1 MSRSKNSNPKAPTVD
16 ANGNRLYYYLG
27 IYVSSDGKNI
37 YKLDPTTGV
46 KKQYTIKQKQNG
58 SPYIEE
64 NGTTFYVNYLVA
76 VCYKPAPK
84 DGNKY
89 VIVHLD
95 GDLTNCDISN
105 LEWRLPQQAPI
116 PQKPQSKPYSLN
128 TYQECKFGNLTI
140 NKAGEVYDGN
150 NLLKQHDSIY
160 DSDTDLFV
168 CISPFVHVNSKKYMM
183 DDLVTRARFVQG
195 TPDGKRNP
203 VILHKDHDR
212 NNYASSNLEWVE
224 VSSAEYQDYLA
235 DEKKARRARNVQLN
249 PGVKFPEF
257 MQPK

>member
-1 MSRSKNSNPKAPTVD
+1 MSSSKNSNPKAPTVD

-27 IYVSSDGKNI
+27 IYVSSDGKTI
-37 YKLDPTTGV
+37 YKLDPATGV
-46 KKQYTIKQKQNG
+46 KQYIPIKQKSNG

-64 NGTTFYVNYLVA
+64 NGATFYVNYLVA

-84 DGNKY
+84 DGKKY

-95 GDLTNCDISN
+95 GDLANCDVSN
-105 LEWRLPQQAPI
+105 LEWRLPQPTPI
-116 PQKPQSKPYSLN
+116 PQTPQSKPYSLN
-128 TYQECKFGNLTI
+128 TYQQCKFGNLTV

-150 NLLKQHDSIY
+150 NLLKQDDSIY

-168 CISPFVHVNSKKYMM
+168 CIRPFVYVNGKRYMM
-183 DDLVTRARFVQG
+183 DDLVTKARFVQG
-195 TPDGKRNP
+195 TPNGKTNP

-224 VSSAEYQDYLA
+224 ESSAEYQNYLA
-235 DEKKARRARNVQLN
+235 DEKQARRARNVQLN
-249 PGVKFPEF
+249 PNKVFPSF
-257 MQPK
+257 MQP

>member
-1 MSRSKNSNPKAPTVD
+1 MNSSKNSNPKAPTVD

-27 IYVSSDGKNI
+27 IYVSSDGKTI
-37 YKLDPTTGV
+37 YKLDPATGV

-64 NGTTFYVNYLVA
+64 NGDCFYVNYLVA

-84 DGNKY
+84 DGKKY

-95 GDLTNCDISN
+95 GDLANCDVSN
-105 LEWRLPQQAPI
+105 LEWRLPQPTPI
-116 PQKPQSKPYSLN
+116 PQIPQSKPYSLN
-128 TYQECKFGNLTI
+128 TYQQCKFGNLTI

-168 CISPFVHVNSKKYMM
+168 CIGPFVHVNGKRYMM
-183 DDLVTRARFVQG
+183 DDLVTRARFVGG
-195 TPDGKRNP
+195 TPDGKKNP

-224 VSSAEYQDYLA
+224 ESSAEYQNYLA
-235 DEKKARRARNVQLN
+235 DEKQARRARNIQLN
-249 PGVKFPEF
+249 PGVNFPDF
-257 MQPK
+257 MQP

>member
-1 MSRSKNSNPKAPTVD
+1 MNSTKNSNPKAPTVD

-37 YKLDPTTGV
+37 YKLDPATGV
-46 KKQYTIKQKQNG
+46 KQNVPIKQKPNG

-64 NGTTFYVNYLVA
+64 NDTTFYVNYLVA

-84 DGNKY
+84 DGKKY

-95 GDLTNCDISN
+95 GDLANCDVSN
-105 LEWRLPQQAPI
+105 LEWRLPQPTPI
-116 PQKPQSKPYSLN
+116 PQIPQSKPYSLN
-128 TYQECKFGNLTI
+128 TYQQCKFGNLTV

-150 NLLKQHDSIY
+150 NLLKQDDSIY

-168 CISPFVHVNSKKYMM
+168 CIRPFVYVNGKRYMM
-183 DDLVTRARFVQG
+183 DDLVTRARFVGG
-195 TPDGKRNP
+195 TPDGKTNP

-224 VSSAEYQDYLA
+224 ESSAEYQQYLA
-235 DEKKARRARNVQLN
+235 DEKKTRRTRNVQLN
-249 PGVKFPEF
+249 PNKVFPSF
-257 MQPK
+257 MQP

>member
-1 MSRSKNSNPKAPTVD
+1 MSSSKNSNPKAPTVD

-37 YKLDPTTGV
+37 YKLDPATGV
-46 KKQYTIKQKQNG
+46 KQNVPIKQKPNG

-64 NGTTFYVNYLVA
+64 NDTTFYVNYLVA

-84 DGNKY
+84 DGKKY

-95 GDLTNCDISN
+95 DDLANCDVSN
-105 LEWRLPQQAPI
+105 LEWRLPQPKPTLQKAPNR
-116 PQKPQSKPYSLN
+116 PYALN
-128 TYQECKFGNLTI
+128 TYDECKFGNLTI
-140 NKAGEVYDGN
+140 NKAGEVYEGN
-150 NLLKQHDSIY
+150 NLLDQDDNIY
-160 DSDTDLFV
+160 DCDTDLFV
-168 CISPFVHVNSKKYMM
+168 CIRPFVYVNGKRYMM

-195 TPDGKRNP
+195 TPDGKKSP

-224 VSSAEYQDYLA
+224 ESDAEYQKYLTV
-235 DEKKARRARNVQLN
+235 EKKARGVRNVQLN
-249 PGVKFPEF
+249 PNKALPNS
-257 MQPK
+257 MRP